1 MSNRPMPTKSRSKKA
16 KKVGKKQETLKP
28 EIVERPEGVVIDHH
42 PTHQG
47 STIVRREADIRVSAE
62 STNNGRPVR
71 GSAHRRKR
79 ERGQSSDQEVGEL
92 HTELEI
98 HFEEYEMS
106 RAPGS

>member
-1 MSNRPMPTKSRSKKA
+1 MSAKKHLRKA
-16 KKVGKKQETLKP
+16 KKKVRKQDLVVKP
-28 EIVERPEGVVIDHH
+28 EIVDAEPQGMRIDHH

-47 STIVRREADIRVSAE
+47 STIVGRETDIRVSAE

-79 ERGQSSDQEVGEL
+79 ERSQSSDPEVSEL